1 MKRIDILKQAAEPIL
16 DNDGGYVSFICP
28 ALTTA
33 ILDSI
38 SVNISVSDISKVYRN
53 ISENLNKIFPA
64 FNREIAI
71 KHFNGT
77 TPRSGEVWFNNN
89 DDRIRF
95 MKYLLD
101 IYKDDT
107 IEIEDI
113 LKEFNIYEEKHY
125 ETCCTN
131 FSSST

>member
-1 MKRIDILKQAAEPIL
+1 MKRIDILRKAAEPIF

-28 ALTTA
+28 ALTAA

-38 SVNISVSDISKVYRN
+38 SIDISVFDISKIYKN

-64 FNREIAI
+64 FNREVAI

-89 DDRIRF
+89 DDRIKF
-95 MKYLLD
+95 MKYLLNV
-101 IYKDDT
+101 YKDDVV
-107 IEIEDI
+107 EIENI
-113 LKEFNIYEEKHY
+113 LKELNII
-125 ETCCTN
+125 
-131 FSSST
+131 

>member
-1 MKRIDILKQAAEPIL
+1 MKRIDVLKQAAEPIL

-28 ALTTA
+28 ALTAA

-38 SVNISVSDISKVYRN
+38 SINISVFDISKVYRT

-71 KHFNGT
+71 KNFNCT
-77 TPRSGEVWFNNN
+77 IPRSGEVWFNNN

-101 IYKDDT
+101 IYKDDE
-107 IEIEDI
+107 IETEDI
-113 LKEFNIYEEKHY
+113 LKELKII
-125 ETCCTN
+125 
-131 FSSST
+131 